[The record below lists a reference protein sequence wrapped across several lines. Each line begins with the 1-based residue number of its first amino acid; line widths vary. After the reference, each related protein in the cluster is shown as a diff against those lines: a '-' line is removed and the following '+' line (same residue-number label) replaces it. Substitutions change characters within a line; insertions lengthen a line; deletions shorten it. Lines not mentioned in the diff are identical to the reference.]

1 MVPRQEDEDED
12 DISLTSTVESE
23 PKSEYEVEQVL
34 AEQRFEDGVRY
45 LVQWAGYPPERNSWE
60 PADAFSDGQTILD
73 WRRKNTDI
81 AAGKCKSF
89 DVDAWL
95 QYMED
100 FEERREDRKRRRE
113 AKRRRL
119 GASAGTSKAAQKTD
133 SQRPLQK
140 PLSRR
145 HSSGPGVPAQRRV
158 HQEVPPVLFGG
169 GKPPQAHPQRRN
181 SLHASTSMNSG
192 KWFPNLSSKYWHQ
205 KARTKELDPVL
216 DGLDLRR
223 PSEWPENP
231 PIAPTRA
238 TERISDIQPALVS
251 DSAASGSYR
260 NRSPEKLDE
269 NTTRVIEPGETR
281 NKRGHEPFSGRPP
294 RAKKIM
300 TPSGLRLVGF
310 GELLVRILY
319 GPDKRIIGAARLC
332 GLGSKIRGQLLRH
345 KRGHSLDI
353 WFQHVCTLDQYQ
365 TIAPNAMGRAYD
377 VGWIEGYDDTT
388 PDIRLMSQDLK
399 QENTV
404 AIYNFERVG
413 LAFLA
418 YPPDSLG
425 FRDLSNLRKDIPDVY
440 LHIHVRESLNSI
452 EQLHH
457 NAHVQKSTP
466 RYPETEIT
474 GSAENLNRSDHLSIT
489 EGYEETKREFTR
501 SMKDRTVTENASKRH
516 LSPDQHVAEA
526 TVNGPSLPNLLED
539 INTDPSLPEPAGF
552 EAMDI
557 DHEGPPPAL
566 EQKKSLTDDELNL
579 KNVFKKQFEVNFATL
594 VKVNA
599 GSKTQLAKVLY
610 LMYPEDPIHAEEFQ
624 LLAEFLKHYNPVIYS
639 SRYEGDWEKFARTVS
654 NGVVFFHE
662 SFAAFHT
669 LPFLKQLLGKSS
681 VGFWSVSLVKPLQF
695 ADHPSHFQRIFPHGC
710 VILMTEEFMV
720 REQHGTIVLLAWMND
735 WMRKKIPGYWKMM
748 FRPDVLNW
756 VLQQHETSP
765 QADQENWLTMY
776 RLISQLCVPSAYDT
790 ASGEILS
797 GSTDEYFESN
807 AISPPKLQGYGSRTE
822 KDNPDIPAGLSRA
835 HLDADHLIEF
845 FAGWAL
851 VNNHLYRRFVVVTSP
866 GLKVPRWAEWNHI
879 ELKHGARE
887 FIESFQID
895 YRYYWS
901 KLTEKPGSQGGAK
914 DHHSHQAASPYT
926 PRTPGGLR
934 AAPTE
939 HKASRLTQ
947 IMNSASAQY
956 NYPEP
961 YQ

>member
-1 MVPRQEDEDED
+1 MVPRQEDDDED
-12 DISLTSTVESE
+12 DISLTSTVQSE

-34 AEQRFEDGVRY
+34 AEQRFENGVRY

-60 PADAFSDGQTILD
+60 PADAFSGGQTILG
-73 WRRKNTDI
+73 WRRKKRDI
-81 AAGKCKSF
+81 LAGKCKSF

-100 FEERREDRKRRRE
+100 FEEKREDRKRRRE

-119 GASAGTSKAAQKTD
+119 GALAAHDQRRASDGTSKVAQKTD

-145 HSSGPGVPAQRRV
+145 HSSGPGVQAQRRV
-158 HQEVPPVLFGG
+158 PQEVPPLLFGG
-169 GKPPQAHPQRRN
+169 GKPPQAHPQRRS
-181 SLHASTSMNSG
+181 SLHVSTSMNSG
-192 KWFPNLSSKYWHQ
+192 K
-205 KARTKELDPVL
+205 
-216 DGLDLRR
+216 
-223 PSEWPENP
+223 
-231 PIAPTRA
+231 
-238 TERISDIQPALVS
+238 
-251 DSAASGSYR
+251 
-260 NRSPEKLDE
+260 
-269 NTTRVIEPGETR
+269 
-281 NKRGHEPFSGRPP
+281 
-294 RAKKIM
+294 
-300 TPSGLRLVGF
+300 
-310 GELLVRILY
+310 LLVRILY
-319 GPDKRIIGAARLC
+319 GPDRRMIGAARLC
-332 GLGSKIRGQLLRH
+332 GLESRIRAQLLRH
-345 KRGHSLDI
+345 KGGHSLDI

-418 YPPDSLG
+418 YPPDSLD
-425 FRDLSNLRKDIPDVY
+425 FRDLSNVRKDIPDVY

-452 EQLHH
+452 EQLHT
-457 NAHVQKSTP
+457 NTHVQNSTP
-466 RYPETEIT
+466 RYPETAIA
-474 GSAENLNRSDHLSIT
+474 GSAENVNRSDHLSST
-489 EGYEETKREFTR
+489 EGYEETRREFTR
-501 SMKDRTVTENASKRH
+501 SMKVADRTVIENASKRH
-516 LSPDQHVAEA
+516 MSPDQHVAEA
-526 TVNGPSLPNLLED
+526 TVNGSSLPNLLED
-539 INTDPSLPEPAGF
+539 INTDPFLPELAAF
-552 EAMDI
+552 EAMDF

-566 EQKKSLTDDELNL
+566 QQKKSLTDDELNL
-579 KNVFKKQFEVNFATL
+579 KTIFKKQFKVNFETL

-599 GSKTQLAKVLY
+599 GSKTQLAKALY

-624 LLAEFLKHYNPVIYS
+624 LLAEFLKYYNPVIYS
-639 SRYEGDWEKFARTVS
+639 SQYEGDWEKFARTVS
-654 NGVVFFHE
+654 TGVVFFHE

-748 FRPDVLNW
+748 FRPDILNW

-790 ASGEILS
+790 ASGEVLS

-807 AISPPKLQGYGSRTE
+807 AISPPELQGYGSRTE
-822 KDNPDIPAGLSRA
+822 KDIPDIPAGLSRA
-835 HLDADHLIEF
+835 HLNADHLIEF

-866 GLKVPRWAEWNHI
+866 GLRLPRWAEWNHI

-887 FIESFQID
+887 FIESFKID

-926 PRTPGGLR
+926 PRTPRGLR

-939 HKASRLTQ
+939 HKASKLTQ
-947 IMNSASAQY
+947 TMNSASAQY

-961 YQ
+961 YH